1 MNVILHKISRG
12 ERISL
17 ARFNDGEVGAI
28 VGDLTTTSRGKQEVT
43 DRLRS
48 ELSLALQYR
57 SEGYFI
63 GIPCP
68 ECYPTYYK
76 VVKQSLGD
84 SIHQIL
90 AVSTTNNHYN
100 YFKGE
105 LLSLLRDKSVGI
117 VADMVLDLPLN
128 NVKYYV
134 CGGQNDHLN
143 IDWALDQL
151 EDHDY
156 YILTIGAA
164 SRILAHKLHEKG
176 KNALD
181 LGSIF
186 DPEKGKPLKA
196 HVWEGKYQNI
206 QNYCPICNY

>member
-1 MNVILHKISRG
+1 MNQILHRISTG
-12 ERISL
+12 QRISL
-17 ARFNDGEVGAI
+17 ARFNDGEVGAM
-28 VGDLTTTSRGKQEVT
+28 VGDFTVTSRGKQDVT
-43 DRLRS
+43 DRLKMD
-48 ELSLALQYR
+48 LASALHYK

-76 VVKQSLGD
+76 VVKQTIKGYQN
-84 SIHQIL
+84 QIL

-100 YFKGE
+100 YFKTE
-105 LLSLLRDKSVGI
+105 LLSLLKDKSVGI
-117 VADMVLDLPLN
+117 VADRRLDLPLN
-128 NVKYYV
+128 NVTYYT
-134 CGGQNDHLN
+134 CSGENALND
-143 IDWALDQL
+143 IDSLMERL

-196 HVWEGKYQNI
+196 HIWPSKYQNS

>member
-1 MNVILHKISRG
+1 MNIILHRISTG
-12 ERISL
+12 QRISL
-17 ARFNDGEVGAI
+17 ARFNDGEVGAM
-28 VGDLTTTSRGKQEVT
+28 VGDFTRTSRGKQEVT
-43 DRLRS
+43 ARLRL

-100 YFKGE
+100 YFKSE

-117 VADMVLDLPLN
+117 VADRPLYLPLS
-128 NVKYYV
+128 NVTYYT
-134 CGGQNDHLN
+134 CSSENALNDVEPLMER
-143 IDWALDQL
+143 LG
-151 EDHDY
+151 DHDY

-196 HVWEGKYQNI
+196 HLWESKYKNS

>member
-1 MNVILHKISRG
+1 MNIILHRISTG
-12 ERISL
+12 QRISL
-17 ARFNDGEVGAI
+17 ARFNDGEVGAMM
-28 VGDLTTTSRGKQEVT
+28 GDLTRTSRGKQEVT
-43 DRLRS
+43 SFLKDGLLEALR
-48 ELSLALQYR
+48 YR
-57 SEGYFI
+57 AEGYYV

-68 ECYPTYYK
+68 ECYSTYYSE
-76 VVKQSLGD
+76 VKWYTKD
-84 SIHQIL
+84 SPNQIL

-100 YFKGE
+100 YFKSE

-117 VADMVLDLPLN
+117 VADRALDLPLN
-128 NVKYYV
+128 NVKYYT
-134 CGGQNDHLN
+134 CSSENALNDVEPLMER
-143 IDWALDQL
+143 L

-196 HVWEGKYQNI
+196 HIWPSKYKNS